1 MRSNQV
7 LGLIF
12 SNAHDDVLRDFTAIR
27 ALGSV
32 PFGGRYRLI
41 DFTLSNMVHAGI
53 DKVGVITKRNSQS
66 LMDHIGSGKSWG
78 LSRKTDGLYFLT
90 PYDVPDNLYDGR
102 VAALHSLDN
111 FLEGSLEEYV
121 VMADCHV
128 IHSMVYDELIRTH
141 VESGAD
147 ITVGYRRGEC
157 PRLADNMVLTV
168 DPKGRVEAIRLG
180 ICPQGEHCCGLGVYV
195 IGRQLL
201 RELVAEA
208 ASGNQ
213 MNFDRDI
220 LQQGLSSLHI
230 HGFEMPADA
239 MIITSPE
246 TYFDANMSLLRD
258 DVRARLF
265 PARMP
270 VYTKVRDCC
279 PAVYGLH
286 SEVSGSLV
294 ADGSRV
300 DGTVRNSILFRDVQ
314 VEEGA
319 VVENSIVMQ
328 GTIIRSGAAVGHV
341 ILDKD
346 VEMREGRILR
356 GFESYPI
363 YVGKGRK
370 I

>member
-1 MRSNQV
+1 MRINRA

-102 VAALHSLDN
+102 VAALHSLDR

-121 VMADCHV
+121 VMADCHI
-128 IHSMVYDELIRTH
+128 IHSMSYDELIRVH

-157 PRLADNMVLTV
+157 PRLADNMVLSMNA
-168 DPKGRVEAIRLG
+168 KGRVEAIRIG

-208 ASGNQ
+208 ASCNQ

-220 LQQGLSSLHI
+220 L
-230 HGFEMPADA
+230 
-239 MIITSPE
+239 
-246 TYFDANMSLLRD
+246 LRD
-258 DVRARLF
+258 DVRTRLF
-265 PARMP
+265 PARVP

-314 VEEGA
+314 IEEGA

-328 GTIIRSGAAVGHV
+328 GSIIRSGAAVGHV

-356 GFESYPI
+356 GFEGYPI